1 MAADRRP
8 RQTPACRAGTPSG
21 TLAFYRNRF
30 SRYPKN
36 FLNVNQTMSAA
47 PSPSPATPALIDDHE
62 LMLTVTLP
70 VRWGDMDAQGHVNN
84 VQYFRFAEQARIEW
98 FERHA
103 PDRHGEGKGPVV
115 AQTSCRYI
123 RSVVYPATLE
133 ILVYCA
139 VPGRSSFRHRY
150 VMRDAKDPARVY
162 AEGDAVMVWIDHQTQ
177 KSTPIP
183 DRVRDRLP
191 KARG

>member
-1 MAADRRP
+1 MPADTP
-8 RQTPACRAGTPSG
+8 NTPSTPA
-21 TLAFYRNRF
+21 AF
-30 SRYPKN
+30 
-36 FLNVNQTMSAA
+36 T
-47 PSPSPATPALIDDHE
+47 DGHE

-84 VQYFRFAEQARIEW
+84 VQYFRFTEQARIEW
-98 FERHA
+98 FDRFA
-103 PDRHGEGKGPVV
+103 PDRHGEGRGPVV

-133 ILVYCA
+133 ILVHCA

-150 VMRDAKDPARVY
+150 VMRDAKDASLVY
-162 AEGDAVMVWIDHQTQ
+162 AEGEAVMVWIDHETQ

-183 DRVRDRLP
+183 DRIRDNLP
-191 KARG
+191 KTRA

>member
-1 MAADRRP
+1 MPAE
-8 RQTPACRAGTPSG
+8 TPPTHPK
-21 TLAFYRNRF
+21 TTAF
-30 SRYPKN
+30 
-36 FLNVNQTMSAA
+36 T
-47 PSPSPATPALIDDHE
+47 DDHE

-84 VQYFRFAEQARIEW
+84 VQYFRFTEQARIEW
-98 FERHA
+98 FDCFA

-123 RSVVYPATLE
+123 RSVVYPATLD

-150 VMRDAKDPARVY
+150 VMRDATDASRVY
-162 AEGDAVMVWIDHQTQ
+162 AEGEAVMVWIDHETQ
-177 KSTPIP
+177 KSTPMP
-183 DRVRDRLP
+183 DRIRDNLP